1 MNAFTVYM
9 YLSHSLFLGCRTTIT
24 DMKSDE
30 VLDDRVDRTFLFV
43 IFKKSHKSLNASFTI
58 PECLCRSINP
68 QLIDTI

>member
-9 YLSHSLFLGCRTTIT
+9 YLSHSLFLGCPTTTT

-43 IFKKSHKSLNASFTI
+43 IKKKS
-58 PECLCRSINP
+58 
-68 QLIDTI
+68 